1 MVIHRTSNGQQLP
14 VPHYAKKGLS
24 WKMAGKVIGRVLLA
38 LLLIL
43 LLLAVF
49 GTAAH
54 AAGLVDD
61 TVDVA
66 NEYSKYPLDNYQLD
80 FYVDSGWDW
89 LPWNWLDGIG
99 KQVMYG
105 LYAITNFIW
114 TISLYLSNATGY
126 LIQEAYSLD
135 FISSTADSIGKN
147 MQTLAGVT
155 TGGLSS
161 EGFYIGFLLILIL
174 VVGIYVAYTGLIKR
188 ETTKAIHAVVN
199 FVVVFVLSAA
209 FIAYAPDYIGKINE
223 FSADISNASLTLG
236 TKIVLPNSE
245 SQGKDSVDLIRDSL
259 FSIQVK
265 QPWLL
270 LQYGNSDVES
280 IGADR
285 VESLLSTSPDENNGQ
300 DREEIVVEEIEDR
313 ENTNLTITKTI
324 NRLGTVFFLFMF
336 NIGISVFVFL
346 LTGIMIFSQV
356 LFIIYAMFLP
366 VSFLLSMVPSFE
378 GMSKRAITKLFNTI
392 LTRAGITLIITV
404 AFSISTMLYNLSGEY
419 PFFLTAFLQIVTFA
433 GIYFKLG
440 DLMGMFSLQS
450 GDSQSVGSRIMRR
463 PRMLMHAHMHRLQ
476 HKLGRSVAALGAGT
490 AAYHAG
496 KTSGTSTPESGSSK
510 RTQADHSRP
519 NGQAAPEKESV
530 WKRAGSAVG
539 TVADTKDK
547 ISDTAGQL
555 REQAKDLPVNAKYA
569 LYHGKTQVSEGIRD
583 FTSSVTQ
590 TRTARAEQRNAQEE
604 RRRQTI
610 AERRAELEQAKQP
623 QQRASES
630 PKGAA
635 PVHERPVT
643 TKQPE
648 DFRHHVDTSHTEKP
662 AMQPASLSI
671 RERGQ
676 VSYEGAV
683 AERASV
689 PVVKSASIH
698 REQIP
703 PVRTERQ
710 IAPPAPPDKP
720 DERQKTAPTITPA
733 APRPSRPIQND
744 TAPVIPERKRAAPVV
759 KESNF
764 TIRRTTAR
772 KEWTKTEKAAAK
784 QKKGEKP

>member
-1 MVIHRTSNGQQLP
+1 MKIRKPIQQGTALVPCRTKGENSF
-14 VPHYAKKGLS
+14 KKIGS
-24 WKMAGKVIGRVLLA
+24 IAGKVLLA
-38 LLLIL
+38 LLFIL
-43 LLLAVF
+43 LLFAVF

-61 TVDVA
+61 TVDAA

-199 FVVVFVLSAA
+199 FVMVFVLSAA

-236 TKIVLPNSE
+236 TKIVLPNSG

-280 IGADR
+280 LGADR
-285 VESLLSTSPDENNGQ
+285 VERLLSTSPDENNGQ

-336 NIGISVFVFL
+336 NIGISIFVFL

-450 GDSQSVGSRIMRR
+450 GDSQSMGNRIMRR

-476 HKLGRSVAALGAGT
+476 HKLGRSMAALGAGT

-496 KTSGTSTPESGSSK
+496 KTSGTSAPESGSSK

-519 NGQAAPEKESV
+519 NGQAATEKESA

-539 TVADTKDK
+539 AVTDTKDK
-547 ISDTAGQL
+547 IADTAGQL

-569 LYHGKTQVSEGIRD
+569 LYHGKTQVPEGVLD

-590 TRTARAEQRNAQEE
+590 TRTARAEQRNTQAES
-604 RRRQTI
+604 RRQTI
-610 AERRAELEQAKQP
+610 AERRAELKQARQP
-623 QQRASES
+623 QKTASEA

-635 PVHERPVT
+635 PVHKRPAT
-643 TKQPE
+643 AKTKQPA
-648 DFRHHVDTSHTEKP
+648 SP
-662 AMQPASLSI
+662 AI

-676 VSYEGAV
+676 VSYGGTV
-683 AERASV
+683 AERTSI
-689 PVVKSASIH
+689 PVVKATSIH
-698 REQIP
+698 HEQTP

-710 IAPPAPPDKP
+710 IVPPASPAQP
-720 DERQKTAPTITPA
+720 DERQKTTPTITPA
-733 APRPSRPIQND
+733 TLHPARPVQKD
-744 TAPVIPERKRAAPVV
+744 TAPVIPEVKRAAPVV
-759 KESNF
+759 KEAGF

-772 KEWTKTEKAAAK
+772 KEWTKTAKTAVK

>member
-1 MVIHRTSNGQQLP
+1 MGLAPVELAGRYRKTGDVRAICHHKFYLDNQP
-14 VPHYAKKGLS
+14 VPFQRH
-24 WKMAGKVIGRVLLA
+24 RVSDS
-38 LLLIL
+38 
-43 LLLAVF
+43 
-49 GTAAH
+49 G
-54 AAGLVDD
+54 
-61 TVDVA
+61 
-66 NEYSKYPLDNYQLD
+66 QLD

-188 ETTKAIHAVVN
+188 ETTKAIHAVVISSTADSIGKNMQTLAGVTTGGLSSEGFYIGFLLILILVVGIYVAYTGLIKRETTKAIHAVVN
-199 FVVVFVLSAA
+199 FVVVFVLSAAFIAYAPDYIGKINEFSADISNASLTLGTKIVLPNVLSAA

-285 VESLLSTSPDENNGQ
+285 VENLLSTSPDENNGQ

-313 ENTNLTITKTI
+313 ENTKITITKTI
-324 NRLGTVFFLFMF
+324 NRLVTDFFLFMF

-392 LTRAGITLIITV
+392 LTRAGITL
-404 AFSISTMLYNLSGEY
+404 AWFPLLRGC
-419 PFFLTAFLQIVTFA
+419 
-433 GIYFKLG
+433 
-440 DLMGMFSLQS
+440 
-450 GDSQSVGSRIMRR
+450 QSVPLRNC
-463 PRMLMHAHMHRLQ
+463 
-476 HKLGRSVAALGAGT
+476 
-490 AAYHAG
+490 
-496 KTSGTSTPESGSSK
+496 STLSLPEPES
-510 RTQADHSRP
+510 P
-519 NGQAAPEKESV
+519 
-530 WKRAGSAVG
+530 
-539 TVADTKDK
+539 
-547 ISDTAGQL
+547 
-555 REQAKDLPVNAKYA
+555 
-569 LYHGKTQVSEGIRD
+569 
-583 FTSSVTQ
+583 
-590 TRTARAEQRNAQEE
+590 
-604 RRRQTI
+604 
-610 AERRAELEQAKQP
+610 
-623 QQRASES
+623 
-630 PKGAA
+630 
-635 PVHERPVT
+635 
-643 TKQPE
+643 
-648 DFRHHVDTSHTEKP
+648 
-662 AMQPASLSI
+662 
-671 RERGQ
+671 
-676 VSYEGAV
+676 
-683 AERASV
+683 
-689 PVVKSASIH
+689 
-698 REQIP
+698 
-703 PVRTERQ
+703 
-710 IAPPAPPDKP
+710 
-720 DERQKTAPTITPA
+720 
-733 APRPSRPIQND
+733 
-744 TAPVIPERKRAAPVV
+744 
-759 KESNF
+759 
-764 TIRRTTAR
+764 
-772 KEWTKTEKAAAK
+772 
-784 QKKGEKP
+784 

>member
-1 MVIHRTSNGQQLP
+1 
-14 VPHYAKKGLS
+14 
-24 WKMAGKVIGRVLLA
+24 MAGKVIGRVLLA

-61 TVDVA
+61 TVDAA

-174 VVGIYVAYTGLIKR
+174 VVGLYVAYTGLIKR

-280 IGADR
+280 LGADR
-285 VESLLSTSPDENNGQ
+285 VERLLSTSPDENNGQ

-450 GDSQSVGSRIMRR
+450 GDSQSMGSRIMRR

-476 HKLGRSVAALGAGT
+476 HKLGRSMAALGAGT

-496 KTSGTSTPESGSSK
+496 KTSGTSAPESGSSK

-519 NGQAAPEKESV
+519 NGQAATEKESA

-539 TVADTKDK
+539 AVTDTKDK
-547 ISDTAGQL
+547 IADTAGQL

-569 LYHGKTQVSEGIRD
+569 LYHGKTQVPEGVLD

-590 TRTARAEQRNAQEE
+590 TRTARAEQRNTQAES
-604 RRRQTI
+604 RRQTI
-610 AERRAELEQAKQP
+610 AERRAELKQARQP
-623 QQRASES
+623 QKTASEA

-635 PVHERPVT
+635 PVHKRPAT
-643 TKQPE
+643 AKTKQPA
-648 DFRHHVDTSHTEKP
+648 SP
-662 AMQPASLSI
+662 AI

-676 VSYEGAV
+676 VSYGGTV
-683 AERASV
+683 AERTSI
-689 PVVKSASIH
+689 PVVKATSIH
-698 REQIP
+698 HEQTP

-710 IAPPAPPDKP
+710 IVPPASPAQP
-720 DERQKTAPTITPA
+720 DERQKTTPTITPA
-733 APRPSRPIQND
+733 TLHPARPVQKD
-744 TAPVIPERKRAAPVV
+744 TAPVIPEVKRAAPVV
-759 KESNF
+759 KEAGF

-772 KEWTKTEKAAAK
+772 KEWTKTAKTAVK

>member
-1 MVIHRTSNGQQLP
+1 M
-14 VPHYAKKGLS
+14 
-24 WKMAGKVIGRVLLA
+24 
-38 LLLIL
+38 
-43 LLLAVF
+43 
-49 GTAAH
+49 
-54 AAGLVDD
+54 
-61 TVDVA
+61 
-66 NEYSKYPLDNYQLD
+66 
-80 FYVDSGWDW
+80 
-89 LPWNWLDGIG
+89 
-99 KQVMYG
+99 
-105 LYAITNFIW
+105 
-114 TISLYLSNATGY
+114 
-126 LIQEAYSLD
+126 
-135 FISSTADSIGKN
+135 
-147 MQTLAGVT
+147 
-155 TGGLSS
+155 
-161 EGFYIGFLLILIL
+161 
-174 VVGIYVAYTGLIKR
+174 
-188 ETTKAIHAVVN
+188 
-199 FVVVFVLSAA
+199 
-209 FIAYAPDYIGKINE
+209 
-223 FSADISNASLTLG
+223 
-236 TKIVLPNSE
+236 
-245 SQGKDSVDLIRDSL
+245 DLIRDSL

-280 IGADR
+280 IGTDR

-324 NRLGTVFFLFMF
+324 NRLGTVFFLFLF

-433 GIYFKLG
+433 VIYFKLG
-440 DLMGMFSLQS
+440 GLMGMFSLQS
-450 GDSQSVGSRIMRR
+450 GDSQSMGSRIMRR

-496 KTSGTSTPESGSSK
+496 KQAGSDQRNASNSGSSK

-519 NGQAAPEKESV
+519 DGQTAPEKESAG
-530 WKRAGSAVG
+530 KQAGSAVG
-539 TVADTKDK
+539 AVADTKDK
-547 ISDTAGQL
+547 IADTAGQL

-569 LYHGKTQVSEGIRD
+569 LYHGKTQVSEGVRD

-590 TRTARAEQRNAQEE
+590 TRTARAEHRNAQAES
-604 RRRQTI
+604 RRQTI

-623 QQRASES
+623 QKTASEA

-643 TKQPE
+643 TKQTE
-648 DFRHHVDTSHTEKP
+648 DFRNHSDTTHARKP
-662 AMQPASLSI
+662 AMQPASPS
-671 RERGQ
+671 RGQ
-676 VSYEGAV
+676 VPYGGTV
-683 AERASV
+683 AEQASV
-689 PVVKSASIH
+689 PVVKAASIRH
-698 REQIP
+698 EQIP
-703 PVRTERQ
+703 PVRAERQ
-710 IAPPAPPDKP
+710 IVPPASPDKP
-720 DERQKTAPTITPA
+720 DERQKIAPAITPA
-733 APRPSRPIQND
+733 APRPARPVQND

-772 KEWTKTEKAAAK
+772 KEWTKTAKTAVK

>member
-1 MVIHRTSNGQQLP
+1 MKIRKPIQQGTALVPCRIKGQNSF
-14 VPHYAKKGLS
+14 KKIGS
-24 WKMAGKVIGRVLLA
+24 IAGKVLLA

-61 TVDVA
+61 TVDAA

-105 LYAITNFIW
+105 LYAITKFIW

-280 IGADR
+280 IGTDR
-285 VESLLSTSPDENNGQ
+285 VESLLSTSPNEINGQ

-313 ENTNLTITKTI
+313 ENTNLSITKTI
-324 NRLGTVFFLFMF
+324 NRLGTVFFLFIF
-336 NIGISVFVFL
+336 NIGISIFVFL

-450 GDSQSVGSRIMRR
+450 GDSQSMGSRIMRS

-476 HKLGRSVAALGAGT
+476 HKLGRSMAALGAGT

-496 KTSGTSTPESGSSK
+496 KTSGTSAPESGSSK

-519 NGQAAPEKESV
+519 NGQAATEKESA
-530 WKRAGSAVG
+530 WKRTGSAVG
-539 TVADTKDK
+539 AVADTKDK
-547 ISDTAGQL
+547 IADTAGQL

-569 LYHGKTQVSEGIRD
+569 LYHGKTQVPEGVLD

-590 TRTARAEQRNAQEE
+590 TRTARAEQRNTQAES
-604 RRRQTI
+604 RRQTI
-610 AERRAELEQAKQP
+610 AERRAELKQARQP
-623 QQRASES
+623 QKTASEA

-635 PVHERPVT
+635 PVHERPAT
-643 TKQPE
+643 AKTKQPA
-648 DFRHHVDTSHTEKP
+648 SP
-662 AMQPASLSI
+662 AI

-676 VSYEGAV
+676 VSYGGTV
-683 AERASV
+683 AERTSI
-689 PVVKSASIH
+689 PVVKATSIH
-698 REQIP
+698 HEQTP

-710 IAPPAPPDKP
+710 IVPPASPAQP
-720 DERQKTAPTITPA
+720 DERQKTTPTITPA
-733 APRPSRPIQND
+733 TLHPARPVQKD
-744 TAPVIPERKRAAPVV
+744 TAPVIPEVKRAAPVV
-759 KESNF
+759 KEAGF

-772 KEWTKTEKAAAK
+772 KEWTKTAKTAVK

>member
-14 VPHYAKKGLS
+14 VPYSAKKGLS
-24 WKMAGKVIGRVLLA
+24 WKIAGKLIGRVLLA

-43 LLLAVF
+43 LLLTVF

-61 TVDVA
+61 TVDAA

-280 IGADR
+280 LGADR
-285 VESLLSTSPDENNGQ
+285 VERLLSTSPDENNGQ

-450 GDSQSVGSRIMRR
+450 GDSQSMGSRIMRR

-496 KTSGTSTPESGSSK
+496 KQTGSDQRTASTSGSSK
-510 RTQADHSRP
+510 RTQA
-519 NGQAAPEKESV
+519 
-530 WKRAGSAVG
+530 
-539 TVADTKDK
+539 
-547 ISDTAGQL
+547 
-555 REQAKDLPVNAKYA
+555 
-569 LYHGKTQVSEGIRD
+569 
-583 FTSSVTQ
+583 
-590 TRTARAEQRNAQEE
+590 E

-623 QQRASES
+623 QQTASEA

-643 TKQPE
+643 AKQPE
-648 DFRHHVDTSHTEKP
+648 DFRNYANTTHTGKP
-662 AMQPASLSI
+662 AIQPASPSI

-676 VSYEGAV
+676 ISCGGTV
-683 AERASV
+683 AERSSV
-689 PVVKSASIH
+689 PVVKAASIH
-698 REQIP
+698 HEQTP

-710 IAPPAPPDKP
+710 VVPPASPDKP
-720 DERQKTAPTITPA
+720 DERQKTTTTPA
-733 APRPSRPIQND
+733 APHPTRPVQND
-744 TAPVIPERKRAAPVV
+744 TALVIPERKRAAPVV

-772 KEWTKTEKAAAK
+772 KEWTKTVQAAAK

>member
-1 MVIHRTSNGQQLP
+1 M
-14 VPHYAKKGLS
+14 
-24 WKMAGKVIGRVLLA
+24 
-38 LLLIL
+38 
-43 LLLAVF
+43 
-49 GTAAH
+49 
-54 AAGLVDD
+54 
-61 TVDVA
+61 
-66 NEYSKYPLDNYQLD
+66 
-80 FYVDSGWDW
+80 
-89 LPWNWLDGIG
+89 
-99 KQVMYG
+99 
-105 LYAITNFIW
+105 
-114 TISLYLSNATGY
+114 
-126 LIQEAYSLD
+126 
-135 FISSTADSIGKN
+135 
-147 MQTLAGVT
+147 
-155 TGGLSS
+155 
-161 EGFYIGFLLILIL
+161 
-174 VVGIYVAYTGLIKR
+174 
-188 ETTKAIHAVVN
+188 
-199 FVVVFVLSAA
+199 
-209 FIAYAPDYIGKINE
+209 
-223 FSADISNASLTLG
+223 
-236 TKIVLPNSE
+236 
-245 SQGKDSVDLIRDSL
+245 DLIRDSL

-324 NRLGTVFFLFMF
+324 NRLGTVFFLFLF

-450 GDSQSVGSRIMRR
+450 GDSQSMGSRIMRR

-490 AAYHAG
+490 AAYHARKQAG
-496 KTSGTSTPESGSSK
+496 SNQRTASTSGASK

-519 NGQAAPEKESV
+519 DGQAAPEKESV

-539 TVADTKDK
+539 AAADTKDK
-547 ISDTAGQL
+547 IADTAGQL

-569 LYHGKTQVSEGIRD
+569 LYHGKTQVSEGVRD

-590 TRTARAEQRNAQEE
+590 TRTARAEQRNAQAES
-604 RRRQTI
+604 RRQTI

-643 TKQPE
+643 AKQPE
-648 DFRHHVDTSHTEKP
+648 DFRHHASTTHTGKP
-662 AMQPASLSI
+662 ASPSI

-676 VSYEGAV
+676 VSYGETV
-683 AERASV
+683 AERTSV
-689 PVVKSASIH
+689 PVVKAASIH
-698 REQIP
+698 YEQTP
-703 PVRTERQ
+703 PVRAERQ
-710 IAPPAPPDKP
+710 IVPPASPVQP
-720 DERQKTAPTITPA
+720 DERQKTAPTTTPA
-733 APRPSRPIQND
+733 APRPTRPVQND

-772 KEWTKTEKAAAK
+772 KEWTKTVTAASK